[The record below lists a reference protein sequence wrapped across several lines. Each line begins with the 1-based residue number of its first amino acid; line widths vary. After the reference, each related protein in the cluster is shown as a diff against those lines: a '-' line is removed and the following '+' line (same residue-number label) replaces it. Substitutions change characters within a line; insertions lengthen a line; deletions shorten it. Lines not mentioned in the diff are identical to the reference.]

1 MSHEVETNPYL
12 GLIVCTLWGLVWM
25 EERHEALDA
34 TLAQIEPGKPYRILV
49 DMLGASCAND
59 SLDASSAFA
68 QRLSSERALRGCRI
82 AYLYVDGQRINHSVE
97 RLAEAREFRFRR
109 FSATTDALDWLLSPP
124 TRIGAMPPLA
134 AHAEPDAMTLLAG
147 LRSGRWVA

>member
-25 EERHEALDA
+25 DERHAALDA

-49 DMLGASCAND
+49 DMMGASCAND
-59 SLDASSAFA
+59 SLEASSAFA
-68 QRLSSERALRGCRI
+68 QRIAGERALRGCRI
-82 AYLYVDGQRINHSVE
+82 AYLYADGQRINHSVE
-97 RLAEAREFRFRR
+97 RLLEACEFRFRR
-109 FSATTDALDWLLSPP
+109 FSATNEALDWLLSPP
-124 TRIGAMPPLA
+124 TRITAPPPLA
-134 AHAEPDAMTLLAG
+134 SHAEPDAMTLLAG